1 MSTGR
6 IILVPPA
13 TPGSKGDEGMLRGV
27 LELFREHAVVIVNLA
42 TECLWLDRLGL
53 SDGDGNVSEAP
64 GPFRD
69 FGDRLE
75 ADDVVLV
82 LGADVVDGSCGLESS
97 FERLDL
103 VAKAVLRGHGVFVFC
118 SFRSRVAPEI
128 LERLRLMPTVAFRLR
143 DKRSLANFERQVGRK
158 GIFFP
163 DLSFFCPTQ
172 VSAASQSALAK
183 ISAASKQHPI
193 LGVNFS
199 EQSFRSFV
207 HEHTDENRQLFVGSI
222 LGELS
227 RAHPHAF
234 YVLMSS
240 DERGWENHPSDD
252 HYQDIAFNWIEQ
264 NLGEG
269 RAVRVDPAIG
279 FDGNVLVLESI
290 DLVVTG
296 RMHLALAALRAGT
309 VPLIMMPDDSAT
321 SSDKMRGA
329 LDTYLG
335 RPEAV
340 IAEIDRLG
348 ATSLRFLSEKTQLQ
362 ARLAE
367 LAVQQTSSNLRDVER
382 LMTDIEGSRVLAED
396 DGAPLRAALI
406 SALAS
411 VIRRS
416 DELAKERTLSDSL
429 RDRIDG
435 LTAAAHDER
444 LKATELTTRL
454 QASEQALDELNGQLQ
469 VRERNALDLQAD
481 IEAREQA
488 LKARELKLT
497 SLGEAR
503 HRLEI
508 DDLRRQLAEAK
519 FAGEAAHRQAEQR
532 SAAMS
537 AAGDR
542 LVRELRRAY
551 SKPLRPL
558 RKSLERAALR
568 FLLLATPVLPERT
581 ASSLRR
587 SLQSRKPARF
597 QQEWLVACGQAV
609 EPLRQRVKAGS
620 PLHALALRTLASLVA
635 PVSAS
640 RAVRL
645 RRSADKRDP
654 RKIAEARRDA
664 ELLISLTADAA
675 DHGKAK
681 APVDDP
687 LRAKRI
693 LVADYRLPRPDVSAG
708 ERATFG
714 LIADLRAV
722 GFEVVFCATDL
733 TDTAP
738 YRQNL
743 EALGVTVITHASGYN
758 SASDYVRA
766 EGGKFGAFYLVRFDV
781 AETLLPAA
789 RQAAPDAL
797 VVLHAP
803 DLYFLREGRAAEL
816 SDDPA
821 MRAKAEATRTRE
833 VAMMRAVDH
842 VILVSPAEIPFL
854 AEYVDRDRISVF
866 PALYSPVDENPPG
879 YAGRAHLFFLGGFK
893 HPPNVDA
900 VLWFVGKVWPR
911 VRAAMPDVEFHIVG
925 AEAPPEVVALASEPG
940 VRHVGYV
947 ADLEPVLASYRL
959 SVAPLLYGAGI
970 KGKLGASLGAGVPSV
985 CTTIAAEGMGIVDGL
1000 HALIRDEPEAFADA
1014 VVALY
1019 RDSALWSRLADN
1031 GRGLVRE
1038 NFGEL
1043 ANRSS
1048 LLRVLDR
1055 ARVLPLDLY
1064 IESCRTA
1071 TPAAFS
1077 TYDPS
1082 TPIDVSI
1089 IVPVYNKWEL
1099 TRACLNSV
1107 LVAGRASGISYEVIL
1122 ADDGSSDETVN
1133 AGTLFPDLRVSKAER
1148 NQGFLLNCK
1157 SAAAGAAGR
1166 HLLFLNNDTVVMP
1179 GWLEPLVR
1187 ALDED
1192 PRIAIAG
1199 SKLIYPDGTVQE
1211 AGAALY
1217 ADGTA
1222 ANLGRSFADRIVYRW
1237 TKLYSLFREVDY
1249 ATGASMLVRGS
1260 FWRDVDGFD
1269 ERYVPAYCEDSD
1281 LAMTARDKGY
1291 RVVCVPDS
1299 QVVHFEHGSYAEA
1312 NAVKPKELALRNG
1325 NVLLE
1330 KWRDTFLIDHLPA
1343 GTAPDI
1349 AAAHAERQP
1358 PLSALER
1365 RRSGSLNVLYFSPF
1379 PSHPDNHGNQATI
1392 QAFGRKFRQM
1402 GHKVHFALLESH
1414 MYDAKTLAAMR
1425 AAWDSVDIVPN
1436 THGLGSNGQPIPFD
1450 GWYEEGLGEH
1460 IRLLCSTHDIDVVFC
1475 SYVFQSRLLDYVPA
1489 HILKVIDTHDKMG
1502 DRYEMLRRNGQPL
1515 EFFSCSPEEE
1525 GAYLRRADLVVARR
1539 AEEAAYFNSMTG
1551 RETAIVIPHV
1561 EEARFIDRAFT
1572 RMAHVGMVASANR
1585 INLAIALQLLQAI
1598 ERQLDGKPCPFTLHI
1613 AGQVR
1618 DMIQDLTPEEAALF
1632 ARPWV
1637 KLHGFVPDIGTFY
1650 AAADVV
1656 VSPVTMGTGI
1666 NVKTVQAMAYGMPLL
1681 TTEWGGKG
1689 IETGDPMHGHADLDE
1704 LVASLLRLAK
1714 DPSPLAGLADT
1725 SRRRYQAF
1733 YDDSIAAMEGMFA
1746 AVKH

>member
-13 TPGSKGDEGMLRGV
+13 SPGSKGDEGMVRGA
-27 LELFREHAVVIVNLA
+27 LELFRDHAVVIVNPSP
-42 TECLWLDRLGL
+42 ECLWLDRLAL
-53 SDGDGNVSEAP
+53 SAEGASVSEAP
-64 GPFRD
+64 GPIRD
-69 FGDRLE
+69 FGGQLRP
-75 ADDVVLV
+75 DDVLFL
-82 LGADVVDGSCGLESS
+82 LGADIIDGTCGLEPS

-103 VAKAVLRGHGVFVFC
+103 MAEALLHGLPVFASC
-118 SFRSRVAPEI
+118 SFRSRVASEI
-128 LERLRLMPTVAFRLR
+128 LERLRLMPGVDFLLR
-143 DKRSLANFERQVGRK
+143 DDHSLENFRRQTGLKGRY
-158 GIFFP
+158 FP
-163 DLSFFCPTQ
+163 DISFFCSPLP
-172 VSAASQSALAK
+172 SATTESVLAK
-183 ISAASKQHPI
+183 IAASEGRHPI
-193 LGVNFS
+193 IGLNFA
-199 EQSFRSFV
+199 EHSFRSFFS
-207 HEHTDENRQLFVGSI
+207 EHTQENRLLFIASI
-222 LGELS
+222 LEELS
-227 RAHPHAF
+227 QAHPEAL
-234 YVLMSS
+234 YVLFSN
-240 DERGWENHPSDD
+240 DERRWDNHPSDND
-252 HYQDIAFNWIEQ
+252 YQDLALDWITR

-269 RAVRVDPAIG
+269 CAVKVDPEIG
-279 FDGNVLVLESI
+279 YSGNIIVLGAV
-290 DLVVTG
+290 DLLVTG
-296 RMHLALAALRAGT
+296 RMHLSLAAFRART
-309 VPLIMMPDDSAT
+309 VPLVMMAEGT
-321 SSDKMRGA
+321 GYSSIDKMRGA
-329 LDTYLG
+329 FEKHLG
-335 RPEAV
+335 TTAAV
-340 IAEIDRLG
+340 VSDVGRLG
-348 ATSLRFLSEKTQLQ
+348 EVSKTFLSERPQLQ

-367 LAVQQTSSNLRDVER
+367 FALEQTSSNLRDVER

-396 DGAPLRAALI
+396 DGAPLRAALV

-435 LTAAAHDER
+435 LAAAAHDER
-444 LKATELTTRL
+444 LKATELAARL
-454 QASEQALDELNGQLQ
+454 QVSEHALAELSGQLQ
-469 VRERNALDLQAD
+469 ERERIALNLQAG

-497 SLGEAR
+497 GQGEAR
-503 HRLEI
+503 HRQEI

-519 FAGEAAHRQAEQR
+519 FAGEATHRQAEQR
-532 SAAMS
+532 SAAMT

-597 QQEWLVACGQAV
+597 QQDWLVACGHAV
-609 EPLRQRVKAGS
+609 EPARQRTKAGS
-620 PLHALALRTLASLVA
+620 SLHALALRTLASLVA

-664 ELLISLTADAA
+664 ELLISLTAEAA
-675 DHGKAK
+675 EHGKAK
-681 APVDDP
+681 APVVDP

-714 LIADLRAV
+714 VIADLRAV

-781 AETLLPAA
+781 AEALLPAA
-789 RQAAPDAL
+789 RQVAPDAL

-816 SDDPA
+816 SGDPA
-821 MRAKAEATRTRE
+821 MRAKAEATRARE

-911 VRAAMPDVEFHIVG
+911 IRAAMPDVEFHIVG

-940 VRHVGYV
+940 VRHIGYV

-1064 IESCRTA
+1064 VESCR
-1071 TPAAFS
+1071 AAEPVAFPS
-1077 TYDPS
+1077 YDAS

-1089 IVPVYNKWEL
+1089 IVPAYNKWEL
-1099 TRACLNSV
+1099 TRPCLSSV
-1107 LVAGRASGISYEVIL
+1107 LIAGRATGIRYEVIL
-1122 ADDGSSDETVN
+1122 ADDGSTDETVD
-1133 AGTLFPDLRVSKAER
+1133 AATLFPGLRVAKGER

-1157 SAAAGAAGR
+1157 TAAARASGR
-1166 HLLFLNNDTVVMP
+1166 HLLFLNNDTVVLP
-1179 GWLEPLVR
+1179 GWLEPLLSEMD
-1187 ALDED
+1187 AD

-1199 SKLIYPDGTVQE
+1199 SKLIYPDGAIQE
-1211 AGAALY
+1211 TGAVLYSDGSAG
-1217 ADGTA
+1217 
-1222 ANLGRSFADRIVYRW
+1222 NIGRGRERQ
-1237 TKLYSLFREVDY
+1237 TPLYSLSREVDY

-1260 FWRDVDGFD
+1260 FWRELGGFD

-1281 LAMTARDKGY
+1281 LAMTARAKGH
-1291 RVVCVPDS
+1291 RVVCVAPS
-1299 QVVHFEHGSYAEA
+1299 QVIHFEHGSYAAESTA
-1312 NAVKPKELALRNG
+1312 QPKQLAQRHGAML
-1325 NVLLE
+1325 VE
-1330 KWRDTFLIDHLPA
+1330 KWHDTFLIDHLPA
-1343 GTAPDI
+1343 GTPPDV
-1349 AAAHAERQP
+1349 ASAHAERQP
-1358 PLSALER
+1358 PLAALER
-1365 RRSGSLNVLYFSPF
+1365 RRSGALNVLYFSPF

-1392 QAFGRKFRQM
+1392 QAFARKFQQM

-1414 MYDAKTLAAMR
+1414 MYDARTLAMMH
-1425 AAWDSVDIVPN
+1425 AAWDSLDILPN
-1436 THGLGSNGQPIPFD
+1436 SCGLGSDGQPIPFD

-1561 EEARFIDRAFT
+1561 EEARFLDRSFT

-1681 TTEWGGKG
+1681 TTKWGGKG